1 PSEKPLGIGSFKS
14 AHSAFLTLST
24 LPTTPLGALPNQAV
38 AAKRMFKNNENSVLI
53 HFNPIDEYAHHVSE
67 AHLLFWGT
75 TLLSF
80 VYSFVRNYISKHV
93 APPGDLP
100 IFEVRFVEAGVAL
113 VHNAVAD
120 GKSSKMMTS
129 LRRSYLIEELIGTDL
144 FSATTRCPFRRFQKI
159 SSCWHRSSVL
169 HNMSNTNTPGVWSFF
184 LIFKAG
190 SGNLLTDPQVMTS
203 PTLERGLFG
212 GGNSGR
218 FFEKFPEQHVC
229 SGYCK
234 FFGLSSLM

>member
-1 PSEKPLGIGSFKS
+1 
-14 AHSAFLTLST
+14 
-24 LPTTPLGALPNQAV
+24 
-38 AAKRMFKNNENSVLI
+38 MFKNNENSVLI

-144 FSATTRCPFRRFQKI
+144 FCNFVKYINNNSAVPVPSLPEDLK
-159 SSCWHRSSVL
+159 L
-169 HNMSNTNTPGVWSFF
+169 LASFLCFTQHVQYEHTGRLVF
-184 LIFKAG
+184 LSDLQG

-203 PTLERGLFG
+203 PIIRTLERGLFG